1 MTVPWHCDPAPLEH
15 AGKWNDSTP
24 GILHGVLAIDADVNA
39 LMASRIVYS
48 LLDSYS
54 SQTTGMQKNKSLQ
67 YN

>member
-1 MTVPWHCDPAPLEH
+1 MTVPWHCDPAPLYMLESE
-15 AGKWNDSTP
+15 ATP
-24 GILHGVLAIDADVNA
+24 NPGTLYGVLAIDADVNA

>member
-1 MTVPWHCDPAPLEH
+1 MLERE
-15 AGKWNDSTP
+15 ATP
-24 GILHGVLAIDADVNA
+24 HPGTLYGVLAIDADVNA

-67 YN
+67 